1 MKTAVK
7 YFLYD
12 LKKVIFIFF
21 LVYTFFILTGNLLV
35 ATTDSSGSAI
45 NFNGTNSSIVLM
57 NFILGLVVFKE
68 YFWMFTQNGLSRKTY
83 FKSCLVSFLLLDIG
97 MAIISLILTVI
108 LQPLGFV
115 SEDLTT
121 VFLAAFYPALSENVV
136 LESILNFLFNI
147 LIFYLSFIL
156 GYFLGTLFYRAG
168 KFGKIL
174 IAAGLPVTLFVLLP
188 VSYNFIAPFWNGFA
202 KVLLTL
208 LGRNTGNPL
217 FSFLTFSLVT
227 ILLII
232 CSYRLL
238 KKAEIS

>member
-83 FKSCLVSFLLLDIG
+83 FKSCLVSFLFLDIG

-121 VFLAAFYPALSENVV
+121 AFLAAFLSR
-136 LESILNFLFNI
+136 
-147 LIFYLSFIL
+147 SFRKCCFRIH
-156 GYFLGTLFYRAG
+156 FEF
-168 KFGKIL
+168 
-174 IAAGLPVTLFVLLP
+174 FV
-188 VSYNFIAPFWNGFA
+188 
-202 KVLLTL
+202 
-208 LGRNTGNPL
+208 
-217 FSFLTFSLVT
+217 
-227 ILLII
+227 
-232 CSYRLL
+232 
-238 KKAEIS
+238 